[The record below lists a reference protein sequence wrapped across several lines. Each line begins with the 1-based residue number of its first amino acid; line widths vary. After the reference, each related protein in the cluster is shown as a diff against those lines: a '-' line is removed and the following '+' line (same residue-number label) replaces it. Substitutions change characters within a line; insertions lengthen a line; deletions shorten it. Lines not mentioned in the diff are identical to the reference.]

1 MPTEE
6 SMDGP
11 IAAPPEMLGLDALPR
26 DTRVDTALHVEPTE
40 EPRRAQL
47 GRAAALITVCNLVSR
62 ISGFVRVIA
71 IAGALGIAYL
81 GDAYQRANEVSN
93 VLFEL
98 LVGGLL
104 FSVLVPSFVELLG
117 AGARGEGVD
126 DADPHAGARRL
137 GSVLATRGVV
147 VVGAIALVG
156 ALAGP
161 WIMRALTVGTPA
173 SVRAEQMRL
182 GSFLLWF
189 IMPQLIFYA
198 AGAVASALLQADHRF
213 FATSIAPLFNNLVV
227 IATMVVFAAEHDP
240 TAGFALTTGEKVL
253 LGAGT
258 LGGTVA
264 MTTVP
269 FVALWHAG
277 LGIRPRWRT
286 TGLGGL
292 RALVRRGAWAAG
304 HVGLNEVLIG
314 STIVLSGRVGGG
326 VIAYQTAYT
335 FFLLPHA
342 LLAYPIFTAL
352 FPRLARKATA
362 HDLPAFA
369 TDLGMGMRAIILL
382 LVPASGLLA
391 VAAAPAL
398 SAIRLGQL
406 DASGTRL
413 VALVLAGYLVGL
425 MAYSLFFLLT
435 RASYALEDARRP
447 TLVNLG
453 VTVVSVVVM
462 VIATNLWD
470 GTDLL
475 VSFGLI
481 QAIALTA
488 GAAVLFF
495 GVQRAI
501 HEPVDVA
508 GALLRAFSSG
518 LVAIGAAYAVTAAI
532 GWPDRSRALVAAAAG
547 GLVGVVVYTAGLAL
561 LRTPEL
567 ATVRAAATRRRGR
580 R

>member
-1 MPTEE
+1 MR
-6 SMDGP
+6 S
-11 IAAPPEMLGLDALPR
+11 PR

-314 STIVLSGRVGGG
+314 STIVLSGRVG
-326 VIAYQTAYT
+326 VASSPTRPPTRSSCCPMRCSPTPSSRRSSRAS
-335 FFLLPHA
+335 PA
-342 LLAYPIFTAL
+342 RP
-352 FPRLARKATA
+352 PRTTCPRSPRTSAWGCTPSSCCWSR
-362 HDLPAFA
+362 
-369 TDLGMGMRAIILL
+369 RAACWRSR
-382 LVPASGLLA
+382 PRRRCRRSGWASWTR
-391 VAAAPAL
+391 AAPGSSL
-398 SAIRLGQL
+398 LCSPVTW
-406 DASGTRL
+406 SG
-413 VALVLAGYLVGL
+413 
-425 MAYSLFFLLT
+425 
-435 RASYALEDARRP
+435 
-447 TLVNLG
+447 
-453 VTVVSVVVM
+453 
-462 VIATNLWD
+462 
-470 GTDLL
+470 
-475 VSFGLI
+475 
-481 QAIALTA
+481 
-488 GAAVLFF
+488 
-495 GVQRAI
+495 
-501 HEPVDVA
+501 
-508 GALLRAFSSG
+508 
-518 LVAIGAAYAVTAAI
+518 
-532 GWPDRSRALVAAAAG
+532 
-547 GLVGVVVYTAGLAL
+547 
-561 LRTPEL
+561 
-567 ATVRAAATRRRGR
+567 
-580 R
+580 